1 MRIIGKKEKI
11 NSEETKKFFDHR
23 AEKYDPKAPNSVTM
37 FHDKDPEVV
46 NIRSRKEIEKIYPM
60 LQLNR
65 SSKVLDLA
73 CGTGRWANI
82 IQNDIKEYC
91 GIDFSENLIS
101 IAKANEKRNQFSFIT
116 GDLIH
121 LYDVLS
127 EHHKGSFNRILL
139 FGALMYINDDDF
151 YDVAEQIEKCC
162 DKHAIICIRVTSALT
177 ERLTLKNFFSEEL
190 HSEYNAIYRT
200 DAEIRQILNQTL
212 CIKGFEIKDSGLM
225 YDDESMNEFQE
236 TKQFYYLIKR

>member
-11 NSEETKKFFDHR
+11 NSEETKKFFAHR

-82 IQNDIKEYC
+82 IQNDIKEYY

-101 IAKANEKRNQFSFIT
+101 IAKANEKRN
-116 GDLIH
+116 
-121 LYDVLS
+121 
-127 EHHKGSFNRILL
+127 
-139 FGALMYINDDDF
+139 
-151 YDVAEQIEKCC
+151 
-162 DKHAIICIRVTSALT
+162 
-177 ERLTLKNFFSEEL
+177 
-190 HSEYNAIYRT
+190 
-200 DAEIRQILNQTL
+200 
-212 CIKGFEIKDSGLM
+212 
-225 YDDESMNEFQE
+225 
-236 TKQFYYLIKR
+236 